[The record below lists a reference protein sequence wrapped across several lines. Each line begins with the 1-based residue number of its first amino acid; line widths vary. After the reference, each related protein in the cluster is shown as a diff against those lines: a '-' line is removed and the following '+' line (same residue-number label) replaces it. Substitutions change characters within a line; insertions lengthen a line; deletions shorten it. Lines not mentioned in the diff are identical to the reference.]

1 MTPSFAVELAAG
13 TKISL
18 RLSGQ
23 TWNVLDNDAAC
34 FAGAQKPLS
43 LSALIARLLPV
54 LAPEA
59 EASVAWTC
67 TCSGLARNSTAW
79 NHRYEE
85 LCRNVQARLDAPRRS
100 RAISLNAGMCSF
112 SQSSAAADAAGIL
125 LPGSKKALYPVYAEY
140 IAALLEEY
148 AAKSYSAREQ
158 LFFRP
163 ICEVIRKAAA
173 EGNSLALTHQDGQR
187 YRFWPRPAGAL
198 LTDTLLPYTY
208 LVGFRVMEQ
217 ADGKPRKYA
226 SLRLSEI
233 REACPAAPSD
243 LTKRELKELENAI
256 EERGIPY
263 LSGDHAGWALVCF
276 AKNDLDDFRK
286 RLINRPVGH
295 RCTAAEALLP
305 GLPPDAEVW
314 MLEGTEW
321 KLWIYLRTFGDIYI
335 FAGKDLTPELWA
347 ALAGET
353 AAGRSAASQQEA
365 VKAIRSTFL
374 KKLQRKTVK
383 WHQNAHSGLQDFA
396 QWKATHNA
404 KPGRAC
410 FHSVPAI

>member
-1 MTPSFAVELAAG
+1 
-13 TKISL
+13 
-18 RLSGQ
+18 
-23 TWNVLDNDAAC
+23 
-34 FAGAQKPLS
+34 
-43 LSALIARLLPV
+43 
-54 LAPEA
+54 
-59 EASVAWTC
+59 
-67 TCSGLARNSTAW
+67 
-79 NHRYEE
+79 
-85 LCRNVQARLDAPRRS
+85 
-100 RAISLNAGMCSF
+100 
-112 SQSSAAADAAGIL
+112 
-125 LPGSKKALYPVYAEY
+125 
-140 IAALLEEY
+140 
-148 AAKSYSAREQ
+148 
-158 LFFRP
+158 
-163 ICEVIRKAAA
+163 
-173 EGNSLALTHQDGQR
+173 
-187 YRFWPRPAGAL
+187 
-198 LTDTLLPYTY
+198 
-208 LVGFRVMEQ
+208 MEQ

-263 LSGDHAGWALVCF
+263 LSGDRAGWALVCF

-374 KKLQRKTVK
+374 KKLQRKTMK
-383 WHQNAHSGLQDFA
+383 WHQNAHSGLQDFT
-396 QWKATHNA
+396 QWKVTHNA
-404 KPGRAC
+404 EQGRAC

>member
-1 MTPSFAVELAAG
+1 MTPSFAVELTAG
-13 TKISL
+13 AKISL
-18 RLSGQ
+18 RLTGQ

-43 LSALIARLLPV
+43 LSALVARLLPV
-54 LAPEA
+54 FAPEA
-59 EASVAWTC
+59 EASVTRAC
-67 TCSGLARNSTAW
+67 ICSGLVKNSAAW
-79 NHRYEE
+79 NRRHEE

-100 RAISLNAGMCSF
+100 RAISLNTGLCSF
-112 SQSSAAADAAGIL
+112 SQSSAAAEAAGIL

-158 LFFRP
+158 LFFKT
-163 ICEVIRKAAA
+163 ICDVVRKAAA

-198 LTDTLLPYTY
+198 MTDTLLPYTY

-217 ADGKPRKYA
+217 ADGTIANGKFREYA

-243 LTKRELKELENAI
+243 LTSRECKGLEDAI
-256 EERGIPY
+256 VERGIPY
-263 LSGDHAGWALVCF
+263 LSGDRAGWALVCF

-286 RLINRPVGH
+286 RLINRPTGH
-295 RCTAAEALLP
+295 RCTAVEALLP
-305 GLPPDAEVW
+305 WLPPDAEVW

-347 ALAGET
+347 ALARET
-353 AAGRSAASQQEA
+353 AAGRSAASQQAA

-383 WHQNAHSGLQDFA
+383 WHQNAYSGLQGLA
-396 QWKATHNA
+396 QWKAAHHA
-404 KPGRAC
+404 EPDR
-410 FHSVPAI
+410 V